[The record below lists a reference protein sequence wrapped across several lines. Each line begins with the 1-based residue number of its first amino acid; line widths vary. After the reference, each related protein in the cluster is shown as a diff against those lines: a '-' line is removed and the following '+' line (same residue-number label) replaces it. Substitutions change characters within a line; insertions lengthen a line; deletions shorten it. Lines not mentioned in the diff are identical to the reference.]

1 MITVASW
8 NVLHRVHAEN
18 WRSDIAIRWPDEAAR
33 IAAVTAWIAGRPEQV
48 IALQE
53 VSGDQLA
60 SLRSALSDKDIHALR
75 YPRVPRPRN
84 GTTPLRDPTEHL
96 VLVLDEPGREIAA
109 ESFEN
114 DPGNGALAVETA
126 GIVVVATHVTGD
138 PRRTHQLTRLAELA
152 PPDRATVLLG
162 DFNIDR
168 ATVASA
174 FGPDFTVAELPSASA
189 PTRPRTSGT
198 KSQFIDHV
206 IVRGSTVRD
215 VAVVVVDGLSDH
227 NFIRATITG

>member
-8 NVLHRVHAEN
+8 NVLHRVHDEN
-18 WRSDIAIRWPDEAAR
+18 WGSDMATRWPDEAAR
-33 IAAVTAWIAGRPEQV
+33 IAAVTAWIAERPEQV

-84 GTTPLRDPTEHL
+84 GTTPLQDPTEHL

-126 GIVVVATHVTGD
+126 GVVIVTTHVTGD
-138 PRRTHQLTRLAELA
+138 LRRARQLARLAELA
-152 PPDRATVLLG
+152 APDRVTVLLG

-168 ATVASA
+168 TAVAA
-174 FGPDFTVAELPSASA
+174 ALGPDFTIADLPPGSA

-198 KSQFIDHV
+198 KSQSIDHV
-206 IVRGSTVRD
+206 IVRGTRVQDASV
-215 VAVVVVDGLSDH
+215 VAVDGLSDH
-227 NFIRATITG
+227 NFVRATITG